1 MPNLTSVKGIS
12 NSFEITFVSTAQRQ
26 AIFFDPPGIIMEL
39 KKTLRHSINRKIIVI
54 DYIKEREETSTIDW
68 T

>member
-26 AIFFDPPGIIMEL
+26 AIFFEPTGISL
-39 KKTLRHSINRKIIVI
+39 
-54 DYIKEREETSTIDW
+54 IKGSGFEMGFVLFSKLGIFPKL
-68 T
+68 